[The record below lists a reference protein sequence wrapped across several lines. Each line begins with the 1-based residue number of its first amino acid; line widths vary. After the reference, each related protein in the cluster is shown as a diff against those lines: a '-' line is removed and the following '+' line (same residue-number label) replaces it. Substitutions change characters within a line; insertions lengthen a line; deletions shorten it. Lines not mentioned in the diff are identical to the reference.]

1 MIIKEWRAQY
11 KDLSQEIR
19 EMKKE
24 IKTSSQPRMATL
36 QWKKHL
42 LRVRARIMMK
52 ELMTF
57 KETIREPVQ

>member
-11 KDLSQEIR
+11 KELSQEIR

-42 LRVRARIMMK
+42 LRIRARIMMN
-52 ELMTF
+52 ELMAF
-57 KETIREPVQ
+57 KETLREPVQ